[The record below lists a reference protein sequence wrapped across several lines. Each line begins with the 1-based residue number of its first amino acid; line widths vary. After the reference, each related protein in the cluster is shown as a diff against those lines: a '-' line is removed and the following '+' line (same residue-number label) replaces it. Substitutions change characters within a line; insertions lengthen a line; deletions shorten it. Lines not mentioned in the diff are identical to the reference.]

1 MGKQS
6 GSILIQTL
14 VNLMIYSFFLI
25 VSVQAMQL
33 LSQPFTIDDYKVA
46 YVQLQ
51 LDYLSELYQGVD
63 QESDVCFTREIC
75 LKYTNHRLIL
85 TPGHQ
90 ILLESIEDFNLVKQ
104 DQTIIISLT
113 FQGIERKIYV
123 QAR

>member
-14 VNLMIYSFFLI
+14 VNLLIYTFFLI
-25 VSVQAMQL
+25 VSVQAMHV
-33 LSQPFTIDDYKVA
+33 LSQPFNIDEYKVA

-63 QESDVCFTREIC
+63 QSDYLCFTHEIC
-75 LKYTNHRLIL
+75 IKYTNQRLIL

-90 ILLESIEDFNLVKQ
+90 ILLENIDDFYFFNH
-104 DQTIIISLT
+104 DQKIIMS
-113 FQGIERKIYV
+113 FKSQGIDRKLHV
-123 QAR
+123 HKK